1 MKVGVCSEVWLKA
14 LCVVLIALSVYGCAS
29 SSTPGNSTLVPSIAS
44 LNPTSGAV
52 ETPVTIT
59 GSNFGSTQ
67 GTSTVTFGTKAAGVT
82 SWSATS
88 IVVAVPTGAAT
99 GSVVVTVGTQAS
111 NGVTFTVTA
120 PAPAITTLNP
130 TSGPVGTAVT
140 ITGTNFGGTQGS
152 SAVTFNGTAV
162 TTYASWSN
170 TSIVVNVP
178 AGATTG
184 NVVVTVGTQTS
195 NGVPFTVGPT
205 ISSVNPNSGAVGT
218 QVTITGMNFGATQ
231 GTSTVKFNGT
241 AVTTYT
247 SWSSTSIVVNVPTGA
262 TTGNVVVT
270 VGTLSSPGV
279 MFTISTAG
287 PTITMVSPN
296 SGAPGT
302 NVTITGTNFGATQG
316 TSTVTF
322 GGTVATTTNW
332 SATSIAVTVPV
343 SATTGV
349 VVVTVGGLESNGVAF
364 TVPAPTITNI
374 TPTSGLAGAAVTITG
389 MNFGTTQGAST
400 VKFNGTTAAV
410 TSWSNT
416 SIAVTVPSGAATG
429 NVVVT
434 VGTQASNGVSFT
446 VTTPAPTITTLNPTS
461 GAVGSSVVI
470 IGTNFGATQGTG
482 TVKFNGTAATAT
494 AWSATSITATVP
506 TGASTGN
513 VVVTVNGQA
522 SNGVA
527 FTVSTPAPMITSLSP
542 TSGVAGA
549 AVTITGTNFGATQ
562 GTSTVK
568 FDGTT
573 ATVTSWSNTS
583 IAVTVPSGAATGN
596 VVVTVGTQASNGVTF
611 TVTTPAP
618 TITTL
623 NPTSGAVGSSVVITG
638 TNFGATQ
645 GTSTVKFNGTTAPTT
660 AWSAT
665 SITATVPTGATTGNV
680 VVTVGTQ
687 ASNGVT
693 FTVTTPAPTITTL
706 NPTSGA
712 VGSSVVITGTTFG
725 ATQGT
730 STVKFNGTTATTTA
744 WSVTNITA
752 TVPTGATTGNVV
764 VTVNGQASNAVSFTV
779 TSGSITVSISP
790 KRAGLTV
797 TQTLAVTA
805 TTNDGA
811 GVTWTATGGSFS
823 SGSSL
828 TAVPVTY
835 TAASSAGS
843 YTITATSK
851 TDTSKSA
858 SITVGVTDLAG
869 VATYHNNLLRD
880 GTNTREFALTTGTV
894 TSATFGKLFSC
905 TIDGAAYAQ
914 PLWVANL
921 SIGGGTHNVV
931 FVATTHDS
939 VYAFDGDNS
948 ASCITYWHKQLVN
961 SGETYLNNGDV
972 GSGDIAPDIGIIGT
986 PVIDTGSK
994 TLYVVSK
1001 SKTSGSSCTPSTS
1014 CFQRLHALSLLD
1026 GSEKFGAPYS
1036 LTTAIKVSGNGDGSS
1051 GGMVPF
1057 DPLHENQ
1064 RPGLALVNGIVY
1076 VTWASHGD
1084 NTPYHGWVIGFTA
1097 GNIGAGPTSIWNST
1111 PNLISGTANSDG
1123 GIWMSGGAPAA
1134 DSSNDLYFLTGNGS
1148 YDGVTNYGDSTIR
1161 LTASGGLHVKDHFTP
1176 YNQGSLSSND
1186 QDHGAGGA
1194 AVLVDP
1200 SAGPVPHLLI
1210 GGGKSGTLFLI
1221 NRDNMGGYNSS
1232 SNNVVQSLS
1241 VGNGIF
1247 ATPAFWNNTL
1257 YIAGTSGHLNQYSFN
1272 TTSGQFSLSHSS
1284 SHTFAFPGSSPSVS
1298 SPSASSGGIVWAL
1311 DNSQYC
1317 TEQSPGCGPAVLH
1330 AYDATNVSSTELWN
1344 SSTSGNDNAGDAVK
1358 FTVPTIANGK
1368 VYVGTRSEL
1377 DVYGLKPN

>member
-1 MKVGVCSEVWLKA
+1 MKVGVCGEVWLKA
-14 LCVVLIALSVYGCAS
+14 LCLLMVALSVYGCAS
-29 SSTPGNSTLVPSIAS
+29 SSTPGNSTLPPSIAS

-52 ETPVTIT
+52 GTSVTIT

-82 SWSATS
+82 TWSATS
-88 IVVAVPTGAAT
+88 IVVTVPTGAVT

-120 PAPAITTLNP
+120 PAPAITSLNP
-130 TSGPVGTAVT
+130 NSGPVGTAVT
-140 ITGTNFGGTQGS
+140 ITGTNFGATQGTS
-152 SAVTFNGTAV
+152 TIKFNGTTA
-162 TTYASWSN
+162 TATSWSD
-170 TSIVVNVP
+170 TSIAVAVP

-184 NVVVTVGTQTS
+184 NVVMTVGTQAS
-195 NGVPFTVGPT
+195 NGVTFTVTTPAPA
-205 ISSVNPNSGAVGT
+205 IVSLNPNSGPVGT
-218 QVTITGMNFGATQ
+218 AVTITGTNFGSTQ
-231 GTSTVKFNGT
+231 GTSTVTFGGT
-241 AVTTYT
+241 AATTT
-247 SWSSTSIVVNVPTGA
+247 SWSATSIGVTVPTGA

-270 VGTLSSPGV
+270 VGTQGSNGMPFTVGPTISSLNPNSGAVGTPVTITGMNFGATQGTSMVTFNGIAVSSYTSWSSTSIVVKVPTGATNGNVVVTVGTLSSTGV

-302 NVTITGTNFGATQG
+302 VVTITGTNFGATQG

-322 GGTVATTTNW
+322 GGTAAATTSW
-332 SATSIAVTVPV
+332 SATSIGVTVPV
-343 SATTGV
+343 GATTGA
-349 VVVTVGGLESNGVAF
+349 VVVTVGGLASNEVSF
-364 TVPAPTITNI
+364 TVPAPAITSLN
-374 TPTSGLAGAAVTITG
+374 PTSGLAGAAVTITG
-389 MNFGTTQGAST
+389 TNFGTTQGTST
-400 VKFNGTTAAV
+400 VKFDGTTAAV

-470 IGTNFGATQGTG
+470 TGTNFGATQGAS
-482 TVKFNGTAATAT
+482 TVKFNGTTATTT

-506 TGASTGN
+506 TGATTGN

-527 FTVSTPAPMITSLSP
+527 FTVSTPAPVITSLNP
-542 TSGVAGA
+542 TSGLAGA
-549 AVTITGTNFGATQ
+549 AVTITGTNFGTTQ

-573 ATVTSWSNTS
+573 AAVTSWSNTS

-596 VVVTVGTQASNGVTF
+596 VVVTVGTQASNGVSF

-645 GTSTVKFNGTTAPTT
+645 GASTVKFNGTTATTT

-680 VVTVGTQ
+680 VVTV
-687 ASNGVT
+687 
-693 FTVTTPAPTITTL
+693 
-706 NPTSGA
+706 
-712 VGSSVVITGTTFG
+712 
-725 ATQGT
+725 
-730 STVKFNGTTATTTA
+730 
-744 WSVTNITA
+744 
-752 TVPTGATTGNVV
+752 
-764 VTVNGQASNAVSFTV
+764 NGQASNGVSFTV

-823 SGSSL
+823 SGNSL

-905 TIDGAAYAQ
+905 AIDGAAYAQ
-914 PLWVANL
+914 PLWIANL

-939 VYAFDGDNS
+939 VYAFDADNS
-948 ASCITYWHKQLVN
+948 ASCTTYWHKQLVN
-961 SGETYLNNGDV
+961 SGETYLNYGDV
-972 GSGDIAPDIGIIGT
+972 ASGDIEPDIGIIGT

-1001 SKTSGSSCTPSTS
+1001 SKTSSSSCTPSTS

-1026 GSEKFGAPYS
+1026 GSEKFGGPYS
-1036 LTTAIKVSGNGDGSS
+1036 LTTSITVSGNGDGSS
-1051 GGMVPF
+1051 GGVVPF
-1057 DPLHENQ
+1057 DTLHENQ

-1076 VTWASHGD
+1076 ITWASHGD

-1097 GNIGAGPTSIWNST
+1097 SNIGAGPTSIWNST

-1221 NRDNMGGYNSS
+1221 NRDSMGGYNSS

-1298 SPSASSGGIVWAL
+1298 SSSASSGGIVWAL

>member
-1 MKVGVCSEVWLKA
+1 MVVTVNGQASNGVAFTV
-14 LCVVLIALSVYGCAS
+14 
-29 SSTPGNSTLVPSIAS
+29 STSAPMITS
-44 LNPTSGAV
+44 LNPTSGGA
-52 ETPVTIT
+52 
-59 GSNFGSTQ
+59 
-67 GTSTVTFGTKAAGVT
+67 
-82 SWSATS
+82 
-88 IVVAVPTGAAT
+88 GAA
-99 GSVVVTVGTQAS
+99 
-111 NGVTFTVTA
+111 
-120 PAPAITTLNP
+120 
-130 TSGPVGTAVT
+130 
-140 ITGTNFGGTQGS
+140 
-152 SAVTFNGTAV
+152 
-162 TTYASWSN
+162 
-170 TSIVVNVP
+170 
-178 AGATTG
+178 
-184 NVVVTVGTQTS
+184 
-195 NGVPFTVGPT
+195 
-205 ISSVNPNSGAVGT
+205 
-218 QVTITGMNFGATQ
+218 
-231 GTSTVKFNGT
+231 
-241 AVTTYT
+241 
-247 SWSSTSIVVNVPTGA
+247 
-262 TTGNVVVT
+262 
-270 VGTLSSPGV
+270 
-279 MFTISTAG
+279 
-287 PTITMVSPN
+287 
-296 SGAPGT
+296 
-302 NVTITGTNFGATQG
+302 VTITGTNFGATQG
-316 TSTVTF
+316 TSTVEF
-322 GGTVATTTNW
+322 D
-332 SATSIAVTVPV
+332 
-343 SATTGV
+343 
-349 VVVTVGGLESNGVAF
+349 
-364 TVPAPTITNI
+364 
-374 TPTSGLAGAAVTITG
+374 
-389 MNFGTTQGAST
+389 
-400 VKFNGTTAAV
+400 GTTAAV

-434 VGTQASNGVSFT
+434 VGTQASNG
-446 VTTPAPTITTLNPTS
+446 I
-461 GAVGSSVVI
+461 
-470 IGTNFGATQGTG
+470 
-482 TVKFNGTAATAT
+482 
-494 AWSATSITATVP
+494 
-506 TGASTGN
+506 
-513 VVVTVNGQA
+513 
-522 SNGVA
+522 
-527 FTVSTPAPMITSLSP
+527 
-542 TSGVAGA
+542 
-549 AVTITGTNFGATQ
+549 
-562 GTSTVK
+562 
-568 FDGTT
+568 
-573 ATVTSWSNTS
+573 
-583 IAVTVPSGAATGN
+583 
-596 VVVTVGTQASNGVTF
+596 TF

-645 GTSTVKFNGTTAPTT
+645 GTSTVKFNGTAATTT

-680 VVTVGTQ
+680 VVTVNGQASNGVSFTVATPAPTITALNPTSGAVGSSVVITGTNFGTTQGTSTVKFNGTTATTTAWSATSITAKVPTGATTGNVVVTVGTQ
-687 ASNGVT
+687 ASNGVS

-712 VGSSVVITGTTFG
+712 VGSSVVITGTNFD

-730 STVKFNGTTATTTA
+730 STVKFNGTTATVTA
-744 WSVTNITA
+744 WTATSITA
-752 TVPTGATTGNVV
+752 TVPTGATTGNVIV
-764 VTVNGQASNAVSFTV
+764 MVNGQASNGVSFTV

-797 TQTLAVTA
+797 TQTLSVTA

-843 YTITATSK
+843 YTITATGK

-880 GTNTREFALTTGTV
+880 GTNTREFALTLGSTGTV
-894 TSATFGKLFSC
+894 TPATFGKLFSC
-905 TIDGAAYAQ
+905 AIDGAAYAQ
-914 PLWVANL
+914 PLWIANL
-921 SIGGGTHNVV
+921 GIGGGTHNVV

-939 VYAFDGDNS
+939 VYAFDADNS

-986 PVIDTGSK
+986 PVIDAASK

-1026 GSEKFGAPYS
+1026 GSEKFGGPYS

-1076 VTWASHGD
+1076 ITWASHGD

-1097 GNIGAGPTSIWNST
+1097 SNIGAGPTSVWNST

-1148 YDGVTNYGDSTIR
+1148 YDGITNYGDSTIR

-1200 SAGPVPHLLI
+1200 SAGPIPHLLI

-1298 SPSASSGGIVWAL
+1298 SSSASSGGIVWAL

>member
-1 MKVGVCSEVWLKA
+1 MKVGVCGEVWLKA
-14 LCVVLIALSVYGCAS
+14 LCLLMVALSVYGCAS
-29 SSTPGNSTLVPSIAS
+29 SSTPGNSTLPPSIAS

-52 ETPVTIT
+52 GTSVTIT

-82 SWSATS
+82 TWSATS
-88 IVVAVPTGAAT
+88 IVVTVPTGAVT

-111 NGVTFTVTA
+111 NGVTFTVTT
-120 PAPAITTLNP
+120 PAPAITSLNP
-130 TSGPVGTAVT
+130 NSGPVGTAVT
-140 ITGTNFGGTQGS
+140 ITGTNFGATQGTS
-152 SAVTFNGTAV
+152 TIKFNGTTA
-162 TTYASWSN
+162 TATSWSD
-170 TSIVVNVP
+170 TSIAVAVP

-184 NVVVTVGTQTS
+184 NVVMTVGTQAS
-195 NGVPFTVGPT
+195 NGVTFTVTTPAPA
-205 ISSVNPNSGAVGT
+205 IVSLNPNSGPVGT
-218 QVTITGMNFGATQ
+218 AVTITGTNFGSTQ
-231 GTSTVKFNGT
+231 GTSTVTFGGT
-241 AVTTYT
+241 AATTT
-247 SWSSTSIVVNVPTGA
+247 SWSATSIGVTVPTGA

-270 VGTLSSPGV
+270 VGTQASNGMPFTVGPTISSLNPNSGAVGTPVTITGMNFGATQGTSMVTFNGIAVGSYTSWSSTSIVVTVPTGATNGNVVVTVGTLSSTGV

-302 NVTITGTNFGATQG
+302 VVTITGTNFGATQG

-322 GGTVATTTNW
+322 GGTAAATTSW
-332 SATSIAVTVPV
+332 SATSIGVTVPV
-343 SATTGV
+343 GATTGA
-349 VVVTVGGLESNGVAF
+349 VVVTVGGLASNEVSF
-364 TVPAPTITNI
+364 TVPAPAITSLN
-374 TPTSGLAGAAVTITG
+374 PTSGLAGAAVTITG
-389 MNFGTTQGAST
+389 TNFGTTQGTST
-400 VKFNGTTAAV
+400 VKFDGTTAAV

-470 IGTNFGATQGTG
+470 TGTNFGATQGAS
-482 TVKFNGTAATAT
+482 TVKFNGTTATTT

-506 TGASTGN
+506 TGATTGN

-527 FTVSTPAPMITSLSP
+527 FTVSTPAPVITSLNP
-542 TSGVAGA
+542 TSGLAGA
-549 AVTITGTNFGATQ
+549 AVTITGTNFGTTQ

-573 ATVTSWSNTS
+573 AAVTSWSNTS

-596 VVVTVGTQASNGVTF
+596 VVVTVGTQASNGVSF

-645 GTSTVKFNGTTAPTT
+645 GASTVKFNGTTATTT

-680 VVTVGTQ
+680 VVTV
-687 ASNGVT
+687 
-693 FTVTTPAPTITTL
+693 
-706 NPTSGA
+706 
-712 VGSSVVITGTTFG
+712 
-725 ATQGT
+725 
-730 STVKFNGTTATTTA
+730 
-744 WSVTNITA
+744 
-752 TVPTGATTGNVV
+752 
-764 VTVNGQASNAVSFTV
+764 NGQASNGVSFTV

-905 TIDGAAYAQ
+905 AIDGAAYAQ
-914 PLWVANL
+914 PLWIANL

-939 VYAFDGDNS
+939 VYAFDADNS
-948 ASCITYWHKQLVN
+948 ASCTTYWHKQLVN
-961 SGETYLNNGDV
+961 SGETYLNYGDV
-972 GSGDIAPDIGIIGT
+972 ASGDIEPDIGIIGT

-1026 GSEKFGAPYS
+1026 GSEKFGGPYS
-1036 LTTAIKVSGNGDGSS
+1036 LTTAITVSGNGDGSS
-1051 GGMVPF
+1051 GGVVPF
-1057 DPLHENQ
+1057 DTLHENQ

-1076 VTWASHGD
+1076 ITWASHGD

-1097 GNIGAGPTSIWNST
+1097 SNIGAGPTSIWNST

-1186 QDHGAGGA
+1186 TDHGAGGA

-1221 NRDNMGGYNSS
+1221 NRDSMGGYNSS

-1298 SPSASSGGIVWAL
+1298 SSSASSGGIVWAL

>member
-1 MKVGVCSEVWLKA
+1 MKVGVCAEVWLKA
-14 LCVVLIALSVYGCAS
+14 LFLLMVALSVYGCAS

-52 ETPVTIT
+52 GTSVTIT

-67 GTSTVTFGTKAAGVT
+67 GASTVTFGTKAAGVT
-82 SWSATS
+82 SWSATT
-88 IVVAVPTGAAT
+88 IVVTVPMGAAT

-111 NGVTFTVTA
+111 NGVTFTVTT
-120 PAPAITTLNP
+120 PAPAITSLNP

-140 ITGTNFGGTQGS
+140 ITGTNLGATQGTSTVKFNGTTATATSWSDTNIAVTVPAGAITGNVVVTVGTQASNGVS
-152 SAVTFNGTAV
+152 FTVTTPAPAIVSLNPNFGLVGTAV
-162 TTYASWSN
+162 TITGTNFGVTQGTSTVKFSGTTAAVTSWSD
-170 TSIVVNVP
+170 TSIAATVP

-184 NVVVTVGTQTS
+184 NVVVTVGTQAS
-195 NGVPFTVGPT
+195 NGVAFTVGPT
-205 ISSVNPNSGAVGT
+205 ISSLNPNSGAVGT
-218 QVTITGMNFGATQ
+218 AVTITGMNFGATQ

-241 AVTTYT
+241 AVTSYT
-247 SWSSTSIVVNVPTGA
+247 SWSNTSIVVNVPTGA
-262 TTGNVVVT
+262 TDGNVVVT

-279 MFTISTAG
+279 MFTISSAG
-287 PTITMVSPN
+287 PTITTVSPN

-302 NVTITGTNFGATQG
+302 AVTITGTNFGATQATSTVTFGGTVATTTSWSATSIGVTVPAGATTGAVAVTVGGLVSNGVTFTVPAPAITSLNPASGLAGAAVTITGTNFGTTQGTSTVKFNGTTATVTSWSNTSIAVTVPSGATTGNVVVTVGTQASNGVSFTVTTPAPTITTLNPTSGAVGSSVVITGTNFGATQG
-316 TSTVTF
+316 TSTVKF
-322 GGTVATTTNW
+322 NGTTATATAW
-332 SATSIAVTVPV
+332 SATSITATVPTG
-343 SATTGV
+343 ATTGN
-349 VVVTVGGLESNGVAF
+349 VVVTVNGQASNGVAF
-364 TVPAPTITNI
+364 TVSTPAPVITSLN
-374 TPTSGLAGAAVTITG
+374 PTSGVAGAAVTITG
-389 MNFGTTQGAST
+389 TNFGTTQGTST
-400 VKFNGTTAAV
+400 VKFDGTTAAV

-470 IGTNFGATQGTG
+470 
-482 TVKFNGTAATAT
+482 
-494 AWSATSITATVP
+494 
-506 TGASTGN
+506 
-513 VVVTVNGQA
+513 
-522 SNGVA
+522 
-527 FTVSTPAPMITSLSP
+527 
-542 TSGVAGA
+542 
-549 AVTITGTNFGATQ
+549 TGTN
-562 GTSTVK
+562 
-568 FDGTT
+568 
-573 ATVTSWSNTS
+573 
-583 IAVTVPSGAATGN
+583 
-596 VVVTVGTQASNGVTF
+596 
-611 TVTTPAP
+611 
-618 TITTL
+618 
-623 NPTSGAVGSSVVITG
+623 
-638 TNFGATQ
+638 
-645 GTSTVKFNGTTAPTT
+645 
-660 AWSAT
+660 
-665 SITATVPTGATTGNV
+665 
-680 VVTVGTQ
+680 
-687 ASNGVT
+687 
-693 FTVTTPAPTITTL
+693 
-706 NPTSGA
+706 
-712 VGSSVVITGTTFG
+712 FG

-744 WSVTNITA
+744 WGATSITA

-764 VTVNGQASNAVSFTV
+764 VTVSGQASNGVSFTV

-828 TAVPVTY
+828 TGVPVTY

-894 TSATFGKLFSC
+894 ASATFGKLFSC
-905 TIDGAAYAQ
+905 AIDGAAYAQ
-914 PLWVANL
+914 PLWVAHL

-939 VYAFDGDNS
+939 VYAFDADNS
-948 ASCITYWHKQLVN
+948 ASCTTYWHKQLVN
-961 SGETYLNNGDV
+961 SGETYVNYGDV
-972 GSGDIAPDIGIIGT
+972 ASGDVEPDIGIIGT
-986 PVIDTGSK
+986 PVIDTASQ

-1001 SKTSGSSCTPSTS
+1001 SKTSGTSCTPSSS
-1014 CFQRLHALSLLD
+1014 CFQRLHALNLLD
-1026 GSEKFGAPYS
+1026 GSEKFGGPYS
-1036 LTTAIKVSGNGDGSS
+1036 LTTAITVSGNGDGSS
-1051 GGMVPF
+1051 GGVVPF
-1057 DPLHENQ
+1057 DTLHENQ

-1076 VTWASHGD
+1076 ITWASHGD

-1097 GNIGAGPTSIWNST
+1097 SNIGAGPTSVWNST
-1111 PNLISGTANSDG
+1111 PKLISGTANSDG

-1241 VGNGIF
+1241 VGSGIF

-1298 SPSASSGGIVWAL
+1298 SSSASSGGIVWAL

-1317 TEQSPGCGPAVLH
+1317 TEQSPGCGPTVLH